1 MVRQFEDYLKDILEA
16 MEKAQDFIAGLSYEQ
31 FMEDDKTA
39 YAVVRALEIVGEA
52 AKNIPDEIRKEN
64 PSVPWKDMAGM
75 RDVLIHDYSGVDL
88 ETVWLTVQER
98 IPEIKP
104 LIKGLLET

>member
-1 MVRQFEDYLKDILEA
+1 MERQFEDYLTDILEA
-16 MEKAQDFIAGLSYEQ
+16 MEKAQNFIAGLSYEQ

-52 AKNIPDEIRKEN
+52 AKNIPEKIRKEN
-64 PSVPWKDMAGM
+64 PTVPWKDMAGM

-88 ETVWLTVQER
+88 ETVLCCRRKRESL
-98 IPEIKP
+98 KSNH
-104 LIKGLLET
+104 